1 MAKTYNHAEMTI
13 VVRPMRAGEERT
25 FLEIHSRSVR
35 GLAIGFYP
43 QAVIDGWA
51 GGASDAQVQKFGENP
66 DREIRLIAELDG
78 EPVGLGS
85 LVVANNELRACYV
98 VPEAARRGVGTA
110 LVERIERIAR
120 ENGVS
125 RLELHSSVNAEPF
138 YLSVGYRV
146 ADRTQHRL
154 RDNLAMD
161 AVKMEKHLD

>member
-1 MAKTYNHAEMTI
+1 
-13 VVRPMRAGEERT
+13 MRTGEERQ

-35 GLAIGFYP
+35 GLASGFYP

-51 GGASDAQVQKFGENP
+51 GGTSDAQVQKFSENP

-78 EPVGLGS
+78 EPVGLGA

-110 LVERIERIAR
+110 LVQNIERIAR
-120 ENGVS
+120 EHGVS

-146 ADRTQHRL
+146 AERMQHRL
-154 RDNLAMD
+154 RSGLVMD
-161 AVKMEKHLD
+161 AVRMEKHLV

>member
-1 MAKTYNHAEMTI
+1 
-13 VVRPMRAGEERT
+13 MRTGEERT
-25 FLEIHSRSVR
+25 FLEMHSRSVR
-35 GLAIGFYP
+35 GLASGFYP
-43 QAVIDGWA
+43 QAIIERWA

-78 EPVGLGS
+78 EPVGLGT

-120 ENGVS
+120 ENSVS

-138 YLSVGYRV
+138 YLAVGYRV
-146 ADRTQHRL
+146 MERTQHQL
-154 RDNLAMD
+154 QSGLAMD
-161 AVKMEKHLD
+161 AVKMEKRLD